1 LLEGGYWRSETMRLM
16 GLSSEDVMSMAR
28 DQDIRT
34 LSDIDN
40 ATLERNGE
48 ISVIERQE

>member
-1 LLEGGYWRSETMRLM
+1 MA
-16 GLSSEDVMSMAR
+16 MAR

-34 LSDIDN
+34 LSDIHN

-48 ISVIERQE
+48 ISVIQQQE